1 MNIRNITTPGKAGGK
16 GFTLEHVVTEIAVEE
31 YAEGYREIDRFLSL
45 CKQCPRFGKQWTC
58 PPCEFDVKAYVGQFK
73 YAHILGSKM
82 TFTADT
88 LRTTTTQEGVKQVC
102 DDAMKYALTK
112 ASAYLR
118 EYERLS
124 PGSLC
129 FLGSRC
135 LLCGSQ
141 PCARQ
146 DAKPCRHPHDV
157 RVSLEAVGFN
167 LGKTTS
173 QLLGID
179 LKWGGKDRL
188 PEYITLVTALLT
200 NDAALRL
207 E

>member
-1 MNIRNITTPGKAGGK
+1 M
-16 GFTLEHVVTEIAVEE
+16 
-31 YAEGYREIDRFLSL
+31 
-45 CKQCPRFGKQWTC
+45 
-58 PPCEFDVKAYVGQFK
+58 DVP
-73 YAHILGSKM
+73 
-82 TFTADT
+82 T
-88 LRTTTTQEGVKQVC
+88 LRVRCESIRGTIQVRPHPW
-102 DDAMKYALTK
+102 L
-112 ASAYLR
+112 
-118 EYERLS
+118 
-124 PGSLC
+124 
-129 FLGSRC
+129 
-135 LLCGSQ
+135 Q